1 MRGLLGSTMWTW
13 ETTACAT
20 GHRPPIA
27 ANKTATGGIDTGG
40 ADLNPVRRG
49 VIVAVLSHDHRLH
62 RPRPERRETPF
73 WATLVTVS
81 AAAVLLFAVGSMDP
95 ANRVMDNGRAAI
107 DSTGRGNRC
116 RRGPHRLRRPGND
129 ADVASIESA
138 CHPH

>member
-27 ANKTATGGIDTGG
+27 ANEPATGGIDIGG
-40 ADLNPVRRG
+40 AWTEPSPPRRHRRR
-49 VIVAVLSHDHRLH
+49 VVARPRLH
-62 RPRPERRETPF
+62 RPRPERRETRF

-95 ANRVMDNGRAAI
+95 ATRVVDDGRAAI